1 MEQKSR
7 LSKNLTEI
15 LSDKTC
21 LSYFIQFLETKKSL
35 ALVKFWLDVES
46 FRIAAQCCFNGSPSC
61 SSGYRNKNNYKRE
74 LSEISDSDDVFN
86 KLSDKKKLNKS
97 VSSDGMSFQSF
108 DSFSENCYSDEEEC
122 TILPKLCEEV
132 EDRSDMNFLTD
143 YKEACDISRKSLTD
157 DEKSKI
163 CEIKKITECDRNIEE
178 TESNTES
185 NKKSKFHSTIAT
197 DAIRIFKKYLTTNS
211 IHFVDVSAII
221 LSDISLALCTNQD
234 SNNISANCFDEAQRQ
249 IFVRLENEFLN
260 EFVESVFYSKFTV
273 DILSNDE
280 ITLNDILFSESA
292 LFYFMEFLEQENKRI
307 FLEFWMSANNF
318 KNNLENDYE
327 HNHAQNDAMILYEKY
342 FSLQATNS
350 LEMSKNVRLTVESNI
365 CEIGNISN
373 CFNLP
378 IRIIENYL
386 DKKYFKLFLK
396 SQLYYQYLSELF
408 NKIEK
413 YKIKDEVKKK
423 SNHRKT
429 NSDCTYENTKDLR
442 SNYIS
447 SQNTLLAMESST
459 TKIRSSST
467 SDMQIDS
474 RQIYNPDL
482 LWRRR
487 NSVAGLSFGRISALG
502 RYEREFDEIDSIK
515 TEQNWSLASG
525 SNRLKKAVKKL
536 VNLPEDKVREEI
548 AWQVAEMIVKDITN
562 VTLSNGT

>member
-1 MEQKSR
+1 M
-7 LSKNLTEI
+7 
-15 LSDKTC
+15 
-21 LSYFIQFLETKKSL
+21 ETKKSL
-35 ALVKFWLDVES
+35 AFVKFWLDVES
-46 FRIAAQCCFNGSPSC
+46 FRIAAHSCFDGSSPSC
-61 SSGYRNKNNYKRE
+61 SSGYRITNNYKRE
-74 LSEISDSDDVFN
+74 LSEISDSDDVFIN
-86 KLSDKKKLNKS
+86 KLSERKILNKS
-97 VSSDGMSFQSF
+97 ISSDGMSFRSF
-108 DSFSENCYSDEEEC
+108 DSLSENCYSDDEQDC
-122 TILPKLCEEV
+122 TILPKLSEEV
-132 EDRSDMNFLTD
+132 EDKVTSDINFDTE
-143 YKEACDISRKSLTD
+143 YSEICDISIRISLTD

-163 CEIKKITECDRNIEE
+163 CENKKITECNRNVKNE
-178 TESNTES
+178 TESNIES
-185 NKKSKFHSTIAT
+185 NKKIKFHSTIAT

-211 IHFVDVSAII
+211 IHFVDVSAVI
-221 LSDISLALCTNQD
+221 LSNISLALCTNQD
-234 SNNISANCFDEAQRQ
+234 STNISPNCFDDAQNQ
-249 IFVRLENEFLN
+249 IFNRLENKFLN
-260 EFVESVFYSKFTV
+260 EFLESMFYSKFTV

-292 LFYFMEFLEQENKRI
+292 LFYFMEFLEQENKRV

-373 CFNLP
+373 CFNHP
-378 IRIIENYL
+378 IRIIEHFL

-413 YKIKDEVKKK
+413 LNIKDEVKKK

-442 SNYIS
+442 NNYIS
-447 SQNTLLAMESST
+447 TQNTLLAMESST

-502 RYEREFDEIDSIK
+502 RYEREFEEIDSIK

-525 SNRLKKAVKKL
+525 GNRLKKAVKKL

>member
-1 MEQKSR
+1 M
-7 LSKNLTEI
+7 
-15 LSDKTC
+15 
-21 LSYFIQFLETKKSL
+21 ETKKSL

-46 FRIAAQCCFNGSPSC
+46 FRIAAQSCFDGSSPSC
-61 SSGYRNKNNYKRE
+61 SSNYRKQNNFKRE

-86 KLSDKKKLNKS
+86 KLSEKKILNKS
-97 VSSDGMSFQSF
+97 ISSDGMSFQSF
-108 DSFSENCYSDEEEC
+108 DSLSENCYSDEEDC

-132 EDRSDMNFLTD
+132 EDKVTSDMNFMTE
-143 YKEACDISRKSLTD
+143 YNENCDISIRKSLTD

-163 CEIKKITECDRNIEE
+163 CKNKKITECDRNIKKE
-178 TESNTES
+178 TESTSIES
-185 NKKSKFHSTIAT
+185 NKKTKFHSTIAT

-211 IHFVDVSAII
+211 NHFVDVSAII

-234 SNNISANCFDEAQRQ
+234 SKNISPNCFDEAQNQ
-249 IFVRLENEFLN
+249 IFSRLESEFLT
-260 EFVESVFYSKFTV
+260 EFLESIFYSKFTV

-350 LEMSKNVRLTVESNI
+350 LELSKNIRLTVESNI
-365 CEIGNISN
+365 CEIGQISN

-378 IRIIENYL
+378 IRIIENFL

-396 SQLYYQYLSELF
+396 SPLYYQYLSELF

-413 YKIKDEVKKK
+413 FKIKDEVKKK

-442 SNYIS
+442 NNYIS

-487 NSVAGLSFGRISALG
+487 NSVAGLSFGRISSLG
-502 RYEREFDEIDSIK
+502 RYEREFEEIDSIK
-515 TEQNWSLASG
+515 TEHNWSLASG
-525 SNRLKKAVKKL
+525 GNRLKKAVKKL
-536 VNLPEDKVREEI
+536 VNLPEDKVREEV

>member
-1 MEQKSR
+1 M
-7 LSKNLTEI
+7 
-15 LSDKTC
+15 
-21 LSYFIQFLETKKSL
+21 

-46 FRIAAQCCFNGSPSC
+46 FRIAAQSCFDNSSPSC
-61 SSGYRNKNNYKRE
+61 SSSYRKNNFKRE
-74 LSEISDSDDVFN
+74 LTEIGDSDDVFIN
-86 KLSDKKKLNKS
+86 KLTEKKILNKS
-97 VSSDGMSFQSF
+97 ISSDGMSFQSF
-108 DSFSENCYSDEEEC
+108 DSISENCYSDDEDL
-122 TILPKLCEEV
+122 TILPKLCEIV
-132 EDRSDMNFLTD
+132 EDKVKSDMNFITE
-143 YKEACDISRKSLTD
+143 YNEICDSSLTD

-163 CEIKKITECDRNIEE
+163 CENKKIITECDRK
-178 TESNTES
+178 TESKGIES
-185 NKKSKFHSTIAT
+185 NKKTTKFHSTIAT

-211 IHFVDVSAII
+211 LNFVDVSACI

-234 SNNISANCFDEAQRQ
+234 SKNISANCFDEAQNQ
-249 IFVRLENEFLN
+249 IYCRLEVDFLN
-260 EFVESVFYSKFTV
+260 EFLESIFYSKFTV

-307 FLEFWMSANNF
+307 ILEFWISAKHF
-318 KNNLENDYE
+318 KDNLEMDYQ
-327 HNHAQNDAMILYEKY
+327 HINAQNDAMILYEKY

-350 LEMSKNVRLTVESNI
+350 LEMSKNVRLTIESNI
-365 CEIGNISN
+365 CEAGNISN

-378 IRIIENYL
+378 ICIIENFL

-413 YKIKDEVKKK
+413 YKEKKDETKKK

-447 SQNTLLAMESST
+447 TQNTLLAMET
-459 TKIRSSST
+459 TKIRSAST

-487 NSVAGLSFGRISALG
+487 NSCAGLSFGRISSLG
-502 RYEREFDEIDSIK
+502 RYEREFEEIDSK

-525 SNRLKKAVKKL
+525 GNRLKKAVKKL

>member
-46 FRIAAQCCFNGSPSC
+46 FRIAAQCCFDGSPSC
-61 SSGYRNKNNYKRE
+61 SSGRIKNNYKRE

-86 KLSDKKKLNKS
+86 KLSDKKILNKS
-97 VSSDGMSFQSF
+97 VSSDGMSFRSF
-108 DSFSENCYSDEEEC
+108 DSFSENCYSDEEDC
-122 TILPKLCEEV
+122 TVLPKLSEEV
-132 EDRSDMNFLTD
+132 EDKSDMSFMTEYN
-143 YKEACDISRKSLTD
+143 EICDNSIRKSLTD

-163 CEIKKITECDRNIEE
+163 CENKKITECDRK

-211 IHFVDVSAII
+211 IHFVDVSAIT

-234 SNNISANCFDEAQRQ
+234 SKNISPNCFDEAQSQ

-273 DILSNDE
+273 DILSSDE

-318 KNNLENDYE
+318 KNNLDYE

-365 CEIGNISN
+365 CEISNISD

-423 SNHRKT
+423 TNHRKT

-442 SNYIS
+442 NNYIS
-447 SQNTLLAMESST
+447 TQNTLLAMESST
-459 TKIRSSST
+459 TKTRSSST

-487 NSVAGLSFGRISALG
+487 NSVAGLSFGRISSLG

-515 TEQNWSLASG
+515 SEHNWSLASG
-525 SNRLKKAVKKL
+525 GNRLKKAVKKL

-548 AWQVAEMIVKDITN
+548 AWQVAEMIVTDITN